1 MIMSELNLSK
11 TKLGDMIL
19 LLVLALAPF
28 FKGLYYEQQMLGFQV
43 AVFIAFLLFLVKN
56 RALRINHPLDYAAAA
71 FALGYLLSVPG
82 AADVRE
88 ALLSFMR
95 VLAGLMIYL
104 IISFRAAEN
113 WFRLKMLITM
123 YLSGF
128 IALIGTLLNLTG
140 VIETAKVWDS
150 GVIQTTFE
158 YKNAGALFLLI
169 CILLGVYLINSLN
182 NRKLVIFVSCVN
194 FLHILFL
201 LGTQSRAVWLLSP
214 LCLLIVIWGLPR
226 NFRLPAI
233 VQTIIT
239 AIPALIL
246 SGQVINSLNDSNSE
260 QAIILMFL
268 GLCVTGVAVFLW
280 QGWSTRLTHT
290 KLVFVV
296 MAALFLIIAAG
307 IFAGTGTNSIGEKLH
322 NIATFDFNAQERM
335 VFFHDAFK
343 IFVQH
348 PLLGAGGK
356 GWDVLY
362 LNTQSYGYY
371 AENVHNDFLQIAVE
385 SGIVGLLPFLSLWA
399 AFFVICLR
407 FARQHSDSTNNQ
419 ISYLLLGIGT
429 AMFLHFLFDFDLAH
443 GAIAFIMWTFLGLA
457 RSYQYCDSAG
467 SSSLSKSK
475 PSLKF
480 PVYVSIIVF
489 GILYS
494 LISLSFL
501 TGDLWFSRGE
511 NVLETGD
518 LAAAREDFEKALSF
532 DPWKAN
538 TLTSLAQ
545 INLAMLQNNDDP
557 ASLDNALS
565 YAAKSIAIRP
575 SEPLT
580 HSVYSTALLFKGD
593 LPGAVREAEAFT
605 ELHPMLEGAYEQLA
619 YTNLTCGLA
628 LAKKVSQAEARAH
641 FTKTLGVIDTINA
654 HLKAIPPYY
663 LQMWQTSQPEPVLS
677 VSPMLKIY
685 AGAAELC
692 LGNRKPGEQLI
703 TQALQEAPEAPE
715 VQSWKVLALKLQG
728 KESEARAI
736 LDQVSAQDPG
746 FVQIYNEIVA
756 ILNR

>member
-1 MIMSELNLSK
+1 MIISELSLSK
-11 TKLGDMIL
+11 TKPGDIIL
-19 LLVLALAPF
+19 LLVLALAPL

-56 RALRINHPLDYAAAA
+56 RSLQINHPLDYAAAA

-88 ALLSFMR
+88 ALLAFMR
-95 VLAGLMIYL
+95 VLAGIMIYV
-104 IISFRAAEN
+104 IISGRAMEN
-113 WFRLKMLITM
+113 GFRLKILVTV

-169 CILLGVYLINSLN
+169 CILLGVNLINNLN
-182 NRKLVIFVSCVN
+182 NLKHVIFISCVN
-194 FLHILFL
+194 FLNILFL

-214 LCLLIVIWGLPR
+214 VCLLIVIWSLPT
-226 NFRLPAI
+226 NSRLPALI
-233 VQTIIT
+233 QTIIT

-246 SGQVINSLNDSNSE
+246 SGQIISSLNDNNSG
-260 QAIILMFL
+260 QAIVLMFL
-268 GLCVTGVAVFLW
+268 GLCLTAASIFLW
-280 QGWSTRLTHT
+280 HRWGTRLSNT

-296 MAALFLIIAAG
+296 VAALFFIIAAV
-307 IFAGTGTNSIGEKLH
+307 IFAVTSTTSISEKLH
-322 NIATFDFNAQERM
+322 NITNFDFNAQERM

-343 IFVQH
+343 IFTQH
-348 PLLGAGGK
+348 PIFGAGGK

-385 SGIVGLLPFLSLWA
+385 AGIVGLLPFLFLWA
-399 AFFVICLR
+399 TFFVICIR
-407 FARQHSDSTNNQ
+407 FARQNNNSTQKQ
-419 ISYLLLGIGT
+419 IVYLLLAIGT
-429 AMFLHFLFDFDLAH
+429 AMFVHFMFDFDLAH
-443 GAIAFIMWTFLGLA
+443 GAIAFIMWILFGLA
-457 RSYQYCDSAG
+457 RSYAGHDSPD
-467 SSSLSKSK
+467 SISLRKPKS
-475 PSLKF
+475 PLNS
-480 PVYVSIIVF
+480 PVYIGIIVS
-489 GILYS
+489 GILFS
-494 LISLSFL
+494 LVSLSFL
-501 TGDLWFSRGE
+501 TGDMWFSRGE
-511 NVLETGD
+511 KVLQTGD
-518 LAAAREDFEKALSF
+518 LAIAREDFEKALSF

-545 INLAMLQNNDDP
+545 INLALLQNNGDP

-593 LPGAVREAEAFT
+593 LTGAVREAEAFT
-605 ELHPMLEGAYEQLA
+605 KLHPMLEDAYEQLA

-628 LAKKVSQAEARAH
+628 LAKKGSQAEARAQ
-641 FTKTLGVIDTINA
+641 FSKTLEVIDMINDRLRA
-654 HLKAIPPYY
+654 VPPHY
-663 LQMWQTSQPEPVLS
+663 LQMWQTSQAEPVLS

-703 TQALQEAPEAPE
+703 TQALQEAPQAPE
-715 VQSWKVLALKLQG
+715 VQSWNVLALKLQG
-728 KESEARAI
+728 KESEARAL

-746 FVQIYNEIVA
+746 FVQIYNEIIA
-756 ILNR
+756 TLNR